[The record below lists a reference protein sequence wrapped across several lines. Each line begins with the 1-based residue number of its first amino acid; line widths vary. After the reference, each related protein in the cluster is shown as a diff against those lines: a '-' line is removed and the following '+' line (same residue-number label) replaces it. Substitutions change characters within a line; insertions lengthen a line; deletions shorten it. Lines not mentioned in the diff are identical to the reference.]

1 MDLLPFEI
9 KGVSVEGVQQSSDI
23 ILNTNTSNTNT
34 ACTVSAKNR
43 MKWNHLNET
52 EIKKQ

>member
-23 ILNTNTSNTNT
+23 ILNTNT

-43 MKWNHLNET
+43 MKWNHLNDT
-52 EIKKQ
+52 VHQIKE